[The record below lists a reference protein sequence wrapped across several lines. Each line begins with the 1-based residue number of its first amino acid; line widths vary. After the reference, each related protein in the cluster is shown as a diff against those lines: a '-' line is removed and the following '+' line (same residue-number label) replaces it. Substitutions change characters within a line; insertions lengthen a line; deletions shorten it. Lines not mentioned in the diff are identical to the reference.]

1 MGLAPL
7 DFPILLGP
15 RPSWPI
21 LICLRAH
28 RTHRSGLGKPACL
41 PLPGLAEAQSSPVR
55 TLFVLSACAGGYGVL
70 LLLASL
76 GLALPH
82 LEGGCW
88 ADASLRRG
96 SDRSWTALSQHGP
109 QSFLPVA
116 WPTSVL
122 PKRSEWV
129 WQIYYLSH
137 LYLLSRPVRRP
148 VALFFVCSWW
158 FHSWIH
164 GPASTSCLLP
174 SPVSSRPVP
183 SCAVQSALV
192 RPSHVT
198 QVRDRHLRALAY
210 FTRALLPP
218 QEGGELCHLRPVPSR
233 SGQSRAEQA
242 EHSAPHLTTHQ

>member
-21 LICLRAH
+21 LICPHAPTGGE
-28 RTHRSGLGKPACL
+28 THRHHTGHIGRAWASL
-41 PLPGLAEAQSSPVR
+41 PEPSPNPLSCSV
-55 TLFVLSACAGGYGVL
+55 LFCAGGYGVL

-96 SDRSWTALSQHGP
+96 SDRSWTALSQLGP

-122 PKRSEWV
+122 PKRSEWI

-137 LYLLSRPVRRP
+137 LYLLPSRLSTPVKRP
-148 VALFFVCSWW
+148 VAPFLCLFVVVSNLDPRSSD
-158 FHSWIH
+158 HL
-164 GPASTSCLLP
+164 ASPCLRLLA

-183 SCAVQSALV
+183 SSPV
-192 RPSHVT
+192 RTGRSIS
-198 QVRDRHLRALAY
+198 RHSS
-210 FTRALLPP
+210 P
-218 QEGGELCHLRPVPSR
+218 
-233 SGQSRAEQA
+233 
-242 EHSAPHLTTHQ
+242 